1 MRTMT
6 LGTRTMK
13 LGGQK
18 MTPGMR
24 KMTSSIQK
32 IAIGLLILLGFSSF
46 TQARPAERWLHV
58 RVVESGEGETVNVN
72 MPLSMAEKVLP
83 AINQGDLHNGKIT
96 TDMHMQDVDLAA
108 ILDALRTAPD
118 NEFVTVQSKDEN
130 VRVAKVHDNL
140 VVHVVENGKDGEHV
154 DVTVPMRVINALVAK
169 GTHEMDLTAAIH
181 EMEQMGDATLV
192 TVQEASESVRIWI
205 DSSNTGQ

>member
-1 MRTMT
+1 M
-6 LGTRTMK
+6 
-13 LGGQK
+13 QK
-18 MTPGMR
+18 V
-24 KMTSSIQK
+24 
-32 IAIGLLILLGFSSF
+32 AIGLFILLGFSSF

-108 ILDALRTAPD
+108 ILDALSTAPD
-118 NEFVTVQSKDEN
+118 NEFVTIQSKDEN

-140 VVHVVENGKDGEHV
+140 VVHVVENGKGKDGEHV
-154 DVTVPMRVINALVAK
+154 DITVPMRVISALVAK
-169 GTHEMDLTAAIH
+169 GTHEMDLTAAIR

-192 TVQEASESVRIWI
+192 TVQEASETVRIWI

>member
-1 MRTMT
+1 
-6 LGTRTMK
+6 
-13 LGGQK
+13 
-18 MTPGMR
+18 MR
-24 KMTSSIQK
+24 KLTLDTQK
-32 IAIGLLILLGFSSF
+32 IVLGVFILLGFSAI

-58 RVVESGEGETVNVN
+58 RVIDNSGQGETVNVN

-96 TDMHMQDVDLAA
+96 TNLHMEDVDLAT

-130 VRVAKVHDNL
+130 VRVAKVNDNL
-140 VVHVVENGKDGEHV
+140 VVHVVESGKDGEHV
-154 DVTVPMRVINALVAK
+154 DVTIPMRVINALVAK

-192 TVQEASESVRIWI
+192 TVQEATESVRIWI
-205 DSSNTGQ
+205 DSSNSGK

>member
-1 MRTMT
+1 
-6 LGTRTMK
+6 
-13 LGGQK
+13 
-18 MTPGMR
+18 MR
-24 KMTSSIQK
+24 KITPSMQK
-32 IAIGLLILLGFSSF
+32 VAIGLFILLGFSSF

-108 ILDALRTAPD
+108 ILDALSTAPD
-118 NEFVTVQSKDEN
+118 NEFVTIQSKDEN

-140 VVHVVENGKDGEHV
+140 VVHVVENGKGKDGEHV
-154 DVTVPMRVINALVAK
+154 DITVPMRVISALVAK
-169 GTHEMDLTAAIH
+169 GTHEMDLTAAIR

-192 TVQEASESVRIWI
+192 TVQEASETVRIWI